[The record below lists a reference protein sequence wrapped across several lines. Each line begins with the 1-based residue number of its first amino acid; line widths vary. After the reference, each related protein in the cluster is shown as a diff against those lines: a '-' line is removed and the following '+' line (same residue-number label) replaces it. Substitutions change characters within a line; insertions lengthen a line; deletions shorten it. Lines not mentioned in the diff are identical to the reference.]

1 MRFDVCNP
9 KVLREL
15 LDRYDLAPK
24 KGFGQNFLIQPGVP
38 QRIAEMSRGFA
49 PYDKPAGVLEIGP
62 GVGALTRFLAE
73 QYDRVMAVEI
83 DTGLLP
89 LLDEVLE
96 EYDNVTVVNQDFMT
110 IDLPAFLE
118 EHFGDIL
125 TDGGTVSICANL
137 PYYITTPVLMR
148 ILESWP
154 ASVPVPLAGITVMVQ
169 LEVARRIC
177 ADPGAKDDYGAL
189 SAAIGLHA
197 DTEKLFDVSP
207 GCFYPIPKV
216 SSAVCAILP
225 HGGLRAIY
233 PDAPTE
239 DSACDA
245 FGTAVSEVIGMAFGQ
260 RRKTLVNSLSGK
272 YPKDVTAAALEAMGL
287 RPDVRGEKLTTAEF
301 CTLTGKLIAKE

>member
-9 KVLREL
+9 KILREL
-15 LDRYDLAPK
+15 LDKYDLAPK
-24 KGFGQNFLIQPGVP
+24 KGFGQNFLTQPGVP
-38 QRIAEMSRGFA
+38 QRIAEMSRQFA
-49 PYDKPAGVLEIGP
+49 PTDKPAGVLEIGP

-73 QYDRVMAVEI
+73 QYDKVVAVEI

-96 EYDNVTVVNQDFMT
+96 EYDNTTVINQDFMT
-110 IDLPAFLE
+110 VDLPAFLE
-118 EHFGDIL
+118 EYFGSIL
-125 TDGGTVSICANL
+125 AEGGTVSICANL
-137 PYYITTPVLMR
+137 PYYITTPVLMH

-154 ASVPVPLAGITVMVQ
+154 ASQPVPLSGITVMVQ

-189 SAAIGLHA
+189 SAAIGLRA

-207 GCFYPIPKV
+207 GCFFPVPKV

-225 HGGLRAIY
+225 HGGVRQVY
-233 PDAPTE
+233 TDAPT
-239 DSACDA
+239 DDNACDA
-245 FGTAVSEVIGMAFGQ
+245 FGVAVAEVIGLAFGQ
-260 RRKTLVNSLSGK
+260 RRKTLVNSLSTK
-272 YPKDVTAAALEAMGL
+272 YPKDKTAVALAEMGL

-301 CTLTGKLIAKE
+301 CTLTGYLLK

>member
-9 KVLREL
+9 KILREL
-15 LDRYDLAPK
+15 LDKYGLAPK
-24 KGFGQNFLIQPGVP
+24 KGFGQNFLTQANVP

-49 PYDKPAGVLEIGP
+49 APDKPAGVLEIGP

-73 QYDRVMAVEI
+73 QYDRVTAVEI

-96 EYDNVTVVNQDFMT
+96 EYDNVTVVNRDFMT
-110 IDLPAFLE
+110 IDLSAFLD

-125 TDGGTVSICANL
+125 AEGGTVSICANL

-148 ILESWP
+148 ILESWQ
-154 ASVPVPLAGITVMVQ
+154 ASKPVPLAGITVMVQ

-177 ADPGAKDDYGAL
+177 ATPGDKDDYGAL
-189 SAAIGLHA
+189 SAAIGLRA

-225 HGGLRAIY
+225 HGGVRQVY
-233 PDAPTE
+233 SDAPT
-239 DSACDA
+239 DDAACDA
-245 FGTAVSEVIGMAFGQ
+245 FGVAAADVIGMAFGQ
-260 RRKTLVNSLSGK
+260 RRKTLVNSLSAK
-272 YPKDVTAAALEAMGL
+272 YPKEATAAALEEMGL
-287 RPDVRGEKLTTAEF
+287 RPDVRGEKLTTEEF
-301 CTLTGKLIAKE
+301 CTLTGLLLK